1 MSEPTGRRLGV
12 RAQILLG
19 LTLVTLFAVLSTG
32 YLALW
37 AGGSSL
43 RIQRE
48 STALALATAAAAST
62 AAVID
67 ADHPMSAQ
75 ENRARLTAVGRDLT
89 QGGEVT
95 QVCFLA
101 TDRRVVLCQPG
112 RMAGDTDPP
121 VVLTVLGGIRPVF
134 NYRTPP
140 ATGAGGSSDGRSE
153 PGSDLGLGLA
163 GPGGANP
170 TELLAYAA
178 VNVRN
183 QVVGAVRVSIPAPAP
198 TTVVL
203 QRSGWVLLTLAAANA
218 LLVLALGY
226 LVLTQLV
233 VRPIRTVE
241 KATALVT
248 AGDWDQAI
256 TPSGPREV
264 RALAAAFNQM
274 TASLASQREQ
284 LIRTEKLASVGQLAA
299 GVAHE
304 IGNPLAA
311 ILGFVDIL
319 RSDAGEGAGA
329 LGPAE
334 RRDMLDRVKAET
346 QRIHR
351 TIQDLLA
358 YSQPSREEPQP
369 TDPLKIFKSSQG
381 LLEPQKRFRGVLV
394 VGAGVSA
401 WPRVLVSPGRLQQ
414 VFVNLLI
421 NAADAMEGQGTVT
434 VSCEA
439 GDGKVSI
446 LFSDTGPGVAPEL
459 RRKIFDPF
467 FTTKPPGQGT
477 GLGLAISRSILESYG
492 GSLDLAAEDARGTT
506 FVITLPGVD
515 A

>member
-1 MSEPTGRRLGV
+1 V
-12 RAQILLG
+12 
-19 LTLVTLFAVLSTG
+19 
-32 YLALW
+32 
-37 AGGSSL
+37 
-43 RIQRE
+43 
-48 STALALATAAAAST
+48 LALATAAAAST
-62 AAVID
+62 AAVVD
-67 ADHPMSAQ
+67 PDHPLSAP
-75 ENRARLTAVGRDLT
+75 ENRGRLAAVGRDLT
-89 QGGEVT
+89 SSGEVT

-101 TDRRVVLCQPG
+101 TDRRVVVCQPA
-112 RMAGDTDPP
+112 RVSGDSDPP

-140 ATGAGGSSDGRSE
+140 EGTGAASD
-153 PGSDLGLGLA
+153 PGPGMGLGSGA
-163 GPGGANP
+163 PGTQ
-170 TELLAYAA
+170 TELLGYAA
-178 VNVRN
+178 VTLRN
-183 QVVGAVRVSIPAPAP
+183 QVVGAVRVSVPAPAP

-233 VRPIRTVE
+233 VRPIRAVE
-241 KATALVT
+241 RATALVT

-256 TPSGPREV
+256 IPTGPREV
-264 RALAAAFNQM
+264 RALASAFNQM

-319 RSDAGEGAGA
+319 RTDDPTRETGA

-394 VGAGVSA
+394 VGAGLSA
-401 WPRVLVSPGRLQQ
+401 WPRVMVSPGRLQQ

-421 NAADAMEGQGTVT
+421 NAADAMDGQGTVT

-439 GDGKVSI
+439 GEGRVSI
-446 LFSDTGPGVAPEL
+446 LFSDTGPGVPPEL

-492 GSLDLAAEDARGTT
+492 GTLDLAPEDARGTT

-515 A
+515 V